1 MSAHCHMLDIQ
12 PTLKYTHH
20 THTPASPT
28 ICYLLVHAPVH
39 GGKVSNAILRHN
51 LPQSL
56 PLTSGERCCGLPS
69 RLSLLLSPSLAPSFS
84 LLPLPES
91 STLCSSSDT
100 TSLPLRGSSPSTT
113 MEEDI
118 TGAPLGLD
126 EISGTPPA
134 PTRGLETCSERREQI
149 LPLTS

>member
-1 MSAHCHMLDIQ
+1 MQGSGH
-12 PTLKYTHH
+12 
-20 THTPASPT
+20 PAIHST
-28 ICYLLVHAPVH
+28 INSGL
-39 GGKVSNAILRHN
+39 AILTETVKLTDPVPFRSHSHS
-51 LPQSL
+51 LSLSPQSP

-91 STLCSSSDT
+91 STLCSSSDA